1 MLRRVLIYFK
11 GAEDVDHLLSF
22 GKLLKGTYGMELAGI
37 HLKPAIIPT
46 IIDGEL
52 AIGTEVSEIIE
63 EERLESEALSKK
75 IKEKFVE
82 KFGEVEFYSEE
93 GGVDKLLEKLKYFDL
108 LILDKKDMIDS
119 EFKEILKKHNKPI
132 LLIPKLEEYRFEGVL
147 FANDM
152 DLKSNKSFF
161 RFMNIFEKFE
171 EYEILTVNIDP
182 DLELKKYTDKVVGS
196 FTYTS
201 SRGQIP
207 DEILKALKSRDLLVM
222 GNLKH
227 SLIYEKITKKTGI
240 TLIEKAEKPIFIA

>member
-1 MLRRVLIYFK
+1 MLRRILIYFK
-11 GAEDVDHLLSF
+11 EEEDVEHLLSF
-22 GKLLKGTYGMELAGI
+22 GKLLKGSYDVELAGM

-52 AIGTEVSEIIE
+52 AIGTEVSEIVEQEIAE
-63 EERLESEALSKK
+63 TEALSKK

-93 GGVDKLLEKLKYFDL
+93 GGVERLLEKLKYFDL
-108 LILDKKDMIDS
+108 LILDKKEMLDS
-119 EFKEILKKHNKPI
+119 GFKEILKKHNKPI
-132 LLIPKLEEYRFEGVL
+132 LLIPKLEEYKFERVL

-152 DLKSNKSFF
+152 DLISNKSFF
-161 RFMNIFEKFE
+161 RFMNIFEKVK
-171 EYEILTVNIDP
+171 EYEILTVNRDA
-182 DLELKKYTDKVVGS
+182 DLELKKYTDKVGGN

-201 SRGQIP
+201 SLGEIP

-240 TLIEKAEKPIFIA
+240 TLIEKAGKPIFIA